1 MNMTQEVGNKEEQ
14 PNPYNQKKS
23 WHTQEDKPF
32 VSANDTVFFEEP
44 QNKLFDS
51 NDITQTESVNTEELE
66 SKKQEL
72 SKDTP
77 YQKPDYKKR
86 YDDLKR
92 HYDAKLEE
100 FKTKEQE
107 LRSQAQA
114 NYVPPKS
121 VEELEKFK
129 QEHPDFYA
137 VAETVAHLQT
147 DERTKV
153 LEERIA
159 ELQGNEV
166 KFRKGEAEKRLRDR
180 HPDFDDIRNSDDF
193 HSWAK
198 EQPQSIQDWIY
209 SNADDADLASR
220 ALDLFKKDLAIEVPT
235 ASRVNSPSV
244 SSAADMVS
252 TKTTTVEPKQERIW
266 TEKEIN
272 ALSMDEFDKYED
284 EISEAMQQGRI
295 IKD

>member
-1 MNMTQEVGNKEEQ
+1 MATEQVAQNEEQ
-14 PNPYNQKKS
+14 ANPYNQKKS
-23 WHTQEDKPF
+23 WHKPDDKKF
-32 VSANDTVFFEEP
+32 VSADDSLFFEEP
-44 QNKLFDS
+44 QNRLFDS
-51 NDITQTESVNTEELE
+51 NDITQTENVNTEELE

-72 SKDTP
+72 STDAP

-107 LRSQAQA
+107 LRQEAKAQ
-114 NYVPPKS
+114 YQPPKS
-121 VEELEKFK
+121 LEELEKFK

-137 VAETVAHLQT
+137 VAETVAHLQSN
-147 DERTKV
+147 ERV
-153 LEERIA
+153 QDLEQTIA
-159 ELQGNEV
+159 DMRNNEIQM
-166 KFRKGEAEKRLRDR
+166 KKGQAEVRLRER

-198 EQPQSIQDWIY
+198 EQPQSIQEWIY

-220 ALDLFKKDLAIEVPT
+220 ALDLFKKDLGIEL
-235 ASRVNSPSV
+235 PSV
-244 SSAADMVS
+244 KPVSQKPVQSAADMVS
-252 TKTTTVEPKQERIW
+252 TKTTTVDPKQERVW

-272 ALSMDEFDKYED
+272 ALSMDEFDKYEQ
-284 EISEAMQQGRI
+284 EISEAMQSGRI
-295 IKD
+295 IRD